1 MATVIVNRKT
11 GETEGRDR
19 TRTAEARAES
29 VRRRAVRRSKRES
42 RPLNV
47 RALMAELGGQ
57 R

>member
-19 TRTAEARAES
+19 TRTAGARAES